1 MKEQDLPFK
10 VEEGTRVTE
19 GRAKLIQLGSL
30 FFVEGL
36 IGLLIAVE

>member
-10 VEEGTRVTE
+10 VEEGARVPE
-19 GRAKLIQLGSL
+19 GRAKLVRLGSL

-36 IGLLIAVE
+36 VDLLIAVE